1 MIMDKDIVLDEEK
14 TNTETNPAVGAVAN
28 EEDKNEVADK
38 VNEKKPSSNK
48 KLFAGIGSGLILLV
62 IIISVVVTTV
72 MMNQKKAEENA
83 SIIDDSSEEEGEEE
97 EVPAEN
103 TALEAGSVTVEVGGR
118 AITYSG
124 AYVVDGVKAT
134 IVSGEYAS
142 AVDNQAVFLVV
153 NGGSLTINGDVT
165 ISKTGSEGFQGRG
178 DEYSFYGLNSAVVVV
193 GEGSSVTIKGA
204 KITTDVSG
212 ANAVA
217 ATGGGKA
224 TIKNVEIATSQDGSR
239 GLHAT
244 FAGTIIAED
253 TTIAT
258 KGGSSASLA
267 TDRGEGTVTANRM
280 KLSTEGA
287 GSPLIYSTGEIK
299 VTNSEGQATGA
310 QIAVVE
316 GKNSITLE
324 DCEFSANGNG
334 NRNGVDNAGIMIYQ
348 SMSGD
353 AGVGTGSFTAD
364 DCKFTVL
371 NSSTV
376 YETTP
381 LFFVTNT
388 TATIKLTNVEADF
401 YDEGYFLLATGTE
414 EWGRSGS
421 NGGKVTL
428 ETSNLKATNTNLGVD
443 DISDVTGI

>member
-1 MIMDKDIVLDEEK
+1 MKKDIILDEEK
-14 TNTETNPAVGAVAN
+14 TNKETNPTVDGA
-28 EEDKNEVADK
+28 EEKESKNVLDTNHEQ
-38 VNEKKPSSNK
+38 KPGSKK
-48 KLFAGIGSGLILLV
+48 KLFVGLSAGMVLLV
-62 IIISVVVTTV
+62 VIISVIVTTV
-72 MMNQKKAEENA
+72 LMNQNKEQEDA
-83 SIIDDSSEEEGEEE
+83 SIIDEDSEEEEKEDE
-97 EVPAEN
+97 KPTEN
-103 TALEAGSVTVEVGGR
+103 TVLTSGSVTVEVGGR
-118 AITYSG
+118 SITYNG
-124 AYVVDGVKAT
+124 AYVVDGIHAT

-142 AVDNQAVFLVV
+142 VADDQAVFLVV
-153 NGGSLTINGDVT
+153 NGGSLTINGDVAIT
-165 ISKTGSEGFQGRG
+165 KTGSENFQGRG
-178 DEYSFYGLNSAVVVV
+178 DNYSFYGLNSAVVVV
-193 GEGSSVTIKGA
+193 GEGSSVTMKGA
-204 KITTDVSG
+204 KIATDASG
-212 ANAVA
+212 ANAVV

-224 TIKNVEIATSQDGSR
+224 TVKNVEIATTKDGSR

-244 FAGTIIAED
+244 FGGAIIAED

-299 VTNSEGQATGA
+299 VTKSEGQATGA

-324 DCEFSANGNG
+324 DCEFSTNGNG

-353 AGVGTGSFTAD
+353 ASEGTGSFVAE
-364 DCKFTVL
+364 DCEFTIL
-371 NSSTV
+371 DSSSV

-381 LFFVTNT
+381 MFFVTNT
-388 TATIKLTNVEADF
+388 TATIKLVDVEANF

-421 NGGKVTL
+421 NGGIVTL

-443 DISDVTGI
+443 DISDVTSI